1 MKFLLLIHGDERER
15 RSLPDSERHAVAGA
29 FAALADRARDE
40 GRLLGAAQLH
50 PTERATTVRV
60 VDGETVVTDGP
71 YAETSEPLAGC
82 ALVEAAS
89 IDEAVELVEE
99 LAPPREPGGVEVRP
113 VHEEDG
119 GEGS

>member
-29 FAALADRARDE
+29 FAALADRARGE

-71 YAETSEPLAGC
+71 YAETKEPLAGYL
-82 ALVEAAS
+82 LVESTS
-89 IDEAVELVEE
+89 IAEAVELAKQ
-99 LAPPREPGGVEVRP
+99 LHPRRAAGGVEVRP